1 MAKYHKGNP
10 CELSKSYHR
19 FFCIIFVLTIL
30 YLCGLVDPDIFIS
43 QSNELAC
50 QLTAAKQEKERLLA
64 AAGDDSIPKTM
75 ELLETLESMPEYLL
89 QFDGEIFGDLIEKI
103 IVESNESL
111 RFILKNGLELTEK
124 IERTVR

>member
-1 MAKYHKGNP
+1 MAF
-10 CELSKSYHR
+10 SR
-19 FFCIIFVLTIL
+19 
-30 YLCGLVDPDIFIS
+30 
-43 QSNELAC
+43 
-50 QLTAAKQEKERLLA
+50 A

>member
-1 MAKYHKGNP
+1 
-10 CELSKSYHR
+10 
-19 FFCIIFVLTIL
+19 
-30 YLCGLVDPDIFIS
+30 
-43 QSNELAC
+43 
-50 QLTAAKQEKERLLA
+50 
-64 AAGDDSIPKTM
+64 
-75 ELLETLESMPEYLL
+75 MPEYLL